1 MDLRVYA
8 ESMEMEALLVD
19 VRFLGGANQ
28 LKRKLADETNTK
40 RSREILDRKQ
50 DVLEVRGI
58 ADMRQTADNYDNKSN
73 TTMGVA
79 DMGTMFYRWRGL
91 LCERP
96 NQRLE

>member
-1 MDLRVYA
+1 MDRRCYA

-19 VRFLGGANQ
+19 VRFLPAATQ
-28 LKRKLADETNTK
+28 LKRKLSDATNTK

-58 ADMRQTADNYDNKSN
+58 ADMRMSAENYDKHSN
-73 TTMGVA
+73 TTIGFA
-79 DMGTMFYRWRGL
+79 DMGTILYRWRGL

-96 NQRLE
+96 NQ